1 MVNGKSIGRWSCA
14 GELALG
20 RPHFRAGIVKIPEAS
35 RLFRRRDSAGFS
47 LVELLLVVAVPA
59 LLTALLLAVLPGV
72 RDRGRRSVCRGSL
85 RQLAL
90 AIHLDGADNRD
101 RLPNGRHPV
110 RTAIYLPLVHTNVAR
125 ALTSYAGSSNILDC
139 PNVRPMLVGSN
150 AWRWPYER
158 VSRTGPHAWGRGM
171 RRDTPGRLS
180 RMREE
185 VMWFVWMVPLN
196 GVASGNCGGT
206 AAPTRGRRTIPF
218 VWRHGEASEDAKC
231 AS

>member
-1 MVNGKSIGRWSCA
+1 M
-14 GELALG
+14 
-20 RPHFRAGIVKIPEAS
+20 KIPEAS

-47 LVELLLVVAVPA
+47 LVELLVVVAVPA

-72 RDRGRRSVCRGSL
+72 RDRGRRSVCRGNL

-110 RTAIYLPLVHTNVAR
+110 RTAIYLPLGHTNVAR

-158 VSRTGPHAWGRGM
+158 VSWSGPRAWGMGDAAGYAGETLANAGGGNVVRLDGSVEWRGQRQLRWYRGAYEGPTDNTVCM
-171 RRDTPGRLS
+171 
-180 RMREE
+180 
-185 VMWFVWMVPLN
+185 
-196 GVASGNCGGT
+196 
-206 AAPTRGRRTIPF
+206 AA
-218 VWRHGEASEDAKC
+218 W
-231 AS
+231 